1 LAEAKSDQKHLIGSS
16 QFAQFMQDV
25 EDARPKA
32 ARPRTAIEPGE
43 QARTGSNEPERITE
57 AEWQARQR
65 IKDALSGNSGGQKT
79 GAVRQVRVPVYD
91 PNGSNVIRQA
101 APATDGEKPPCDD
114 PSWSKSRGWY
124 CPEQTTAPA
133 KPANPTIA
141 SGANVMRGY
150 AVGFSPFASK
160 RVLNYTE
167 GVAKM
172 RGPDVLAALS
182 LMVNDGTMPCDKQ
195 SAPVWGPRAS
205 GQMEADKGWPAY
217 ERKHAGEPGITVD
230 GVFND
235 FDHFQN
241 VPSGQLRLRPEC
253 FMPLPIAAPAK
264 KK

>member
-1 LAEAKSDQKHLIGSS
+1 
-16 QFAQFMQDV
+16 
-25 EDARPKA
+25 
-32 ARPRTAIEPGE
+32 
-43 QARTGSNEPERITE
+43 
-57 AEWQARQR
+57 
-65 IKDALSGNSGGQKT
+65 
-79 GAVRQVRVPVYD
+79 
-91 PNGSNVIRQA
+91 
-101 APATDGEKPPCDD
+101 
-114 PSWSKSRGWY
+114 
-124 CPEQTTAPA
+124 
-133 KPANPTIA
+133 
-141 SGANVMRGY
+141 
-150 AVGFSPFASK
+150 
-160 RVLNYTE
+160 VLNYTE